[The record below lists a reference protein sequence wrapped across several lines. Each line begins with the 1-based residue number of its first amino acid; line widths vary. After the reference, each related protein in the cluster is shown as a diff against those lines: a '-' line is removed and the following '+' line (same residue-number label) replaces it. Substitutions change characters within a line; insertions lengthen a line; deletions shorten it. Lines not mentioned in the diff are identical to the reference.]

1 MDIVNT
7 LELIIPKMRQQM
19 FQKRIYSLDVLYEA
33 IEEVGKY
40 YSIKEIDIFFA
51 KLGIFLKS
59 QEITELLHHC
69 RHSETQIDLIKL
81 VYLFRTT
88 IPEDIVDELNEIFN
102 ILSNGQASI
111 NLDELMKHLN
121 EKEHPQCEL
130 MKKDLQF
137 IKDSVIKGIKNI
149 IGDKTEILREEF
161 LEFHYNIFWIMPDF
175 QIEHFKRELPL
186 MWGIRRLR

>member
-102 ILSNGQASI
+102 ILSNGQPSI
-111 NLDELMKHLN
+111 NMDELIQHLN
-121 EKEHPQCEL
+121 EREHPQCEL
-130 MKKDLQF
+130 MKKNLQF

-161 LEFHYNIFWIMPDF
+161 LEFHYNIFWVMPEYCHGNF
-175 QIEHFKRELPL
+175 RKKIAS
-186 MWGIRRLR
+186 MWNVQF

>member
-7 LELIIPKMRQQM
+7 LELIIPKIRQQM

-161 LEFHYNIFWIMPDF
+161 LEFHYNIFWVMPEYCHGNF
-175 QIEHFKRELPL
+175 RKKIAS
-186 MWGIRRLR
+186 MWNVQF

>member
-40 YSIKEIDIFFA
+40 YSIKEIDTFFA

-161 LEFHYNIFWIMPDF
+161 LEFHYNIFWVMPEYCHGNF
-175 QIEHFKRELPL
+175 RKKIAS
-186 MWGIRRLR
+186 MWNVQF

>member
-130 MKKDLQF
+130 MKKNLQDV
-137 IKDSVIKGIKNI
+137 KDSVIKGIKNI
-149 IGDKTEILREEF
+149 IGDKSSILREEF
-161 LEFHYNIFWIMPDF
+161 LEFHYNIFWVMPEYCHGNF
-175 QIEHFKRELPL
+175 RKRIPNMWNVHF
-186 MWGIRRLR
+186 

>member
-149 IGDKTEILREEF
+149 IGDKNEILREEF
-161 LEFHYNIFWIMPDF
+161 LEFHYNIFWVMPEYCHGNF
-175 QIEHFKRELPL
+175 RKKIAS
-186 MWGIRRLR
+186 MWNVQF

>member
-69 RHSETQIDLIKL
+69 RYSETQIDLIKY
-81 VYLFRTT
+81 VYLFRTS

-102 ILSNGQASI
+102 ILSNGQSSI
-111 NLDELMKHLN
+111 NINELIQHLN

-149 IGDKTEILREEF
+149 IGDKTDILREEF
-161 LEFHYNIFWIMPDF
+161 LEFHYNIFYVMPEYCHGNF
-175 QIEHFKRELPL
+175 RKKIAS
-186 MWGIRRLR
+186 MWNIRF

>member
-130 MKKDLQF
+130 MKKKLQY

-149 IGDKTEILREEF
+149 IGDKNEILREEF
-161 LEFHYNIFWIMPDF
+161 LEFHYNIFWVMPEYCHGNF
-175 QIEHFKRELPL
+175 RKKIAL
-186 MWGIRRLR
+186 MWNVQF

>member
-40 YSIKEIDIFFA
+40 YPIKEIDIFFG

-69 RHSETQIDLIKL
+69 RYSETQIDLIKL
-81 VYLFRTT
+81 VYLFRTS
-88 IPEDIVDELNEIFN
+88 IPEDIVNELNEIFN
-102 ILSNGQASI
+102 ILSNGQSSI
-111 NLDELMKHLN
+111 NIDELIQNLN

-130 MKKDLQF
+130 MKKNLQY

-149 IGDKTEILREEF
+149 IGDKNVILREEF
-161 LEFHYNIFWIMPDF
+161 LEFHYNIFWVMPDYCHNTF
-175 QIEHFKRELPL
+175 RKKISL
-186 MWGIRRLR
+186 MWNVQF

>member
-40 YSIKEIDIFFA
+40 YPIKEIDIFFG

-69 RHSETQIDLIKL
+69 RYSETQVDLIKF
-81 VYLFRTT
+81 VYLFRTS

-102 ILSNGQASI
+102 ILSNGQSTIDI
-111 NLDELMKHLN
+111 NELIKNLN

-130 MKKDLQF
+130 MKKNLQY

-149 IGDKTEILREEF
+149 IGDKNDILREEF
-161 LEFHYNIFWIMPDF
+161 LEFHYNIFWVMPEYCHGNF
-175 QIEHFKRELPL
+175 RKKIAL
-186 MWGIRRLR
+186 MWNVQF

>member
-7 LELIIPKMRQQM
+7 LELILPKMRQQM

-161 LEFHYNIFWIMPDF
+161 LEFHYNIFWVMPEYCHGNF
-175 QIEHFKRELPL
+175 RKKIAS
-186 MWGIRRLR
+186 MWNVQF

>member
-111 NLDELMKHLN
+111 NL
-121 EKEHPQCEL
+121 
-130 MKKDLQF
+130 
-137 IKDSVIKGIKNI
+137 KNI
-149 IGDKTEILREEF
+149 MKQKTWKVL
-161 LEFHYNIFWIMPDF
+161 IMS
-175 QIEHFKRELPL
+175 
-186 MWGIRRLR
+186 

>member
-161 LEFHYNIFWIMPDF
+161 LEFHYNIFWVMPEYCHGNF
-175 QIEHFKRELPL
+175 RKKITS
-186 MWGIRRLR
+186 MWNVQF